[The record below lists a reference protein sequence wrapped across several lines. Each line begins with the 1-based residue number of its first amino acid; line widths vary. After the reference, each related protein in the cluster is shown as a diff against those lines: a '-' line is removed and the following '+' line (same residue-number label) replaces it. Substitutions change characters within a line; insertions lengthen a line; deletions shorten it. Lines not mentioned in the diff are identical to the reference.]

1 MDRKRVYRRG
11 KRAVFGAPAP
21 LPASLLPDEVEKA
34 LRELGDDGTKVRGTL
49 ERDFAA
55 YAKQAQRDRASVRT
69 LLLLTV
75 ARPLLTGATNAVD
88 EVAVPDRRRGLPG
101 ATRSRSADRAV
112 ASVA

>member
-1 MDRKRVYRRG
+1 
-11 KRAVFGAPAP
+11 
-21 LPASLLPDEVEKA
+21 LPESLLPDEVEKA

-75 ARPLLTGATNAVD
+75 GRPLLTGATNAVTKWLFRTD
-88 EVAVPDRRRGLPG
+88 NEGFQARLQEIR
-101 ATRSRSADRAV
+101 DRASR
-112 ASVA
+112 ASHDETKPSVDDDTGSASGL